1 MEVKELIAL
10 DSIITGRDG
19 KFNFTHKLD
28 QAGFYLLRFPDE
40 RRIILVIKKGDDLL
54 IKGDLK
60 DPAGDVQLSGSADSQ
75 LLERFFH
82 ETNKNKARIDSVK
95 RELRSREGSDD
106 FLRYSLTADSIFF
119 RISEDQKK
127 LEMDFIDTN
136 PQSLASL
143 IVLNYSFGP
152 KPVLTMEENLVYYR
166 KLSNLC
172 RIYPENKHVL
182 FHITRV
188 GLFLNNLKN
197 RLN

>member
-1 MEVKELIAL
+1 
-10 DSIITGRDG
+10 
-19 KFNFTHKLD
+19 
-28 QAGFYLLRFPDE
+28 
-40 RRIILVIKKGDDLL
+40 
-54 IKGDLK
+54 
-60 DPAGDVQLSGSADSQ
+60 
-75 LLERFFH
+75 
-82 ETNKNKARIDSVK
+82 
-95 RELRSREGSDD
+95 
-106 FLRYSLTADSIFF
+106 
-119 RISEDQKK
+119 
-127 LEMDFIDTN
+127 MDFIDTN